1 MYWGHKA
8 GILGLSRQGV
18 PLDAVAVADGV
29 CSLLLM
35 KLAYQNAE
43 FESRLFVR
51 TSSRKQHREGL
62 YELYHFLL
70 EIMPSKPYKNRIPGG
85 L

>member
-8 GILGLSRQGV
+8 GILGLPRQGV
-18 PLDAVAVADGV
+18 PLDAVAVTADGV
-29 CSLLLM
+29 FSLLLM

-51 TSSRKQHREGL
+51 TSS
-62 YELYHFLL
+62 
-70 EIMPSKPYKNRIPGG
+70 
-85 L
+85 